1 MGVRRTARTEVSA
14 CKARMGRG
22 GKAQGADA
30 VRFII
35 MRRNNENKILKG
47 GN

>member
-1 MGVRRTARTEVSA
+1 MGVRRTARTA
-14 CKARMGRG
+14 AGDCKARMGSG

-35 MRRNNENKILKG
+35 MRRKTTKTKI
-47 GN
+47 